1 MLDKFA
7 IYAYNQNPFLIN
19 GYVDFND
26 PVQMMADLKLTA
38 NNLQLFNSKK
48 SEESLVY
55 GKLYANLNAT
65 AKGPV
70 DALVMRGDL
79 QLLGGTNMTYVWKDS
94 PLEAQDRMADLVTF
108 TSFAD
113 TLRRRM
119 PRKPP
124 LPMGGMD
131 MLMTIR
137 IDPAVQ
143 ANVDLYGDESSH
155 IRLEGGGDLS
165 YQYTPQ
171 GDMRL
176 NGRYTLTGGTLKYAI
191 PVIPLKEFTI
201 KEGSYV
207 QWTGDPMNPQLSLAA
222 TEQLRASVT
231 PTGQSSPRQV
241 KFDVGLAL
249 SQTLENLGLEFTLE
263 APEDMAMQE
272 ELTAKGAEE
281 RAKLA
286 VSMLVTG
293 LYLGGTTGT
302 GKVNV
307 NMGDALTSFLQSEI
321 NNIAGSALKTVD
333 ISFGMDSYN
342 DGSEGG
348 GNRTDYSFRFAKRF
362 YNDRIRVVLGGRIST
377 GENINNGQAQPFI
390 DNVSVEYR
398 LDSSGSRYVK
408 LFHDKNYES
417 LLEGEIIETG
427 GGIVLR
433 KKMMKLR
440 ELFNFKKQK
449 QVLVTDEREETLA
462 VEEGES
468 EDQQNE

>member
-1 MLDKFA
+1 M
-7 IYAYNQNPFLIN
+7 
-19 GYVDFND
+19 
-26 PVQMMADLKLTA
+26 
-38 NNLQLFNSKK
+38 
-48 SEESLVY
+48 Y
-55 GKLYANLNAT
+55 GKLFANLNAT
-65 AKGPV
+65 ARGPL
-70 DALVMRGDL
+70 DGLTMRGDL
-79 QLLGGTNMTYVWKDS
+79 QLLGGTNLTYVWKDS
-94 PLEAQDRMADLVTF
+94 PLEAQDRLADLVTF

-113 TLRRRM
+113 TLRGRL

-143 ANVDLYGDESSH
+143 ANVDLYGDENSH

-171 GDMRL
+171 GTMSL

-191 PVIPLKEFTI
+191 PVIPLKEFTV

-207 QWTGDPMNPQLSLAA
+207 QWMGDPFNPQLSLSA

-249 SQTLENLGLEFTLE
+249 SQTLENLGLQFTLD
-263 APEDMAMQE
+263 APEDMVMQE
-272 ELTAKGAEE
+272 ELTAKGEEE

-307 NMGDALTSFLQSEI
+307 NMGNALSSFLQSEI
-321 NNIAGSALKTVD
+321 NNIAGNALKTVD
-333 ISFGMDSYN
+333 ISFGMDSYDN
-342 DGSEGG
+342 DGEGG
-348 GNRTDYSFRFAKRF
+348 GSRTDYSFRFAKRF
-362 YNDRIRVVLGGRIST
+362 YNDRIRVVLGGRVST

-417 LLEGEIIETG
+417 LLEGEITETG
-427 GGIVLR
+427 GGVVLR
-433 KKMMKLR
+433 KKMMRLR

-449 QVLVTDEREETLA
+449 TLP
-462 VEEGES
+462 VEEES
-468 EDQQNE
+468 FDEEEEEE